1 MNNQLCK
8 TDALIFFRDKIRMHN
23 GRVIVD
29 GSIFIVED
37 NPVINDLIS
46 WRLTELGFLV
56 IGSAEDHPETMKKL
70 NGFSPKERPD
80 LILMDINLPGETD
93 GIMSAKEIQ
102 EKYAIPIV
110 FISSIMDDP
119 VIERAKQVKPR
130 GYIVKP
136 FTDNQL
142 RATVEM
148 ALQK

>member
-1 MNNQLCK
+1 M
-8 TDALIFFRDKIRMHN
+8 
-23 GRVIVD
+23 GD

-46 WRLTELGFLV
+46 WRLTELGFHV
-56 IGSAEDHPETMKKL
+56 IGSAEDHPDVMEKL
-70 NGFSPKERPD
+70 NQFSQEERPD
-80 LILMDINLPGETD
+80 LILMDINLPGDTD
-93 GIMSAKEIQ
+93 GITAAIEIQ

-110 FISSIMDDP
+110 FISSIMDEP
-119 VIERAKQVKPR
+119 IIERAKQAKPR

>member
-1 MNNQLCK
+1 M
-8 TDALIFFRDKIRMHN
+8 
-23 GRVIVD
+23 VD
-29 GSIFIVED
+29 GQIFIVED
-37 NPVINDLIS
+37 NPVISDLIS
-46 WRLTELGFLV
+46 WRLTEMGFLV
-56 IGSAEDHPETMKKL
+56 IGSAEDHPDVIDRLEQY
-70 NGFSPKERPD
+70 SPEERPN

-93 GIMSAKEIQ
+93 GIMAAVEIQ

-119 VIERAKQVKPR
+119 IIERAKLTKPR
-130 GYIVKP
+130 GFIVKP

>member
-1 MNNQLCK
+1 M
-8 TDALIFFRDKIRMHN
+8 
-23 GRVIVD
+23 VD
-29 GSIFIVED
+29 GKIFIVED
-37 NPVINDLIS
+37 NPVINDLIA

-56 IGSAEDHPETMKKL
+56 IGSAEDHPDAIERL
-70 NGFSPKERPD
+70 EQFSLEERPD

-93 GIMSAKEIQ
+93 GIMAAIEIR

-110 FISSIMDDP
+110 FISSVMDDP
-119 VIERAKQVKPR
+119 VIERAKLAKPR
-130 GYIVKP
+130 GFIVKP

>member
-1 MNNQLCK
+1 M
-8 TDALIFFRDKIRMHN
+8 
-23 GRVIVD
+23 VD
-29 GSIFIVED
+29 GKIFIVED

-56 IGSAEDHPETMKKL
+56 IGSAEDHPDAIERL
-70 NGFSPKERPD
+70 IQFPIEERPD

-93 GIMSAKEIQ
+93 GIMAAIEIQ

-110 FISSIMDDP
+110 FISSVMDDP
-119 VIERAKQVKPR
+119 IIERAKLAKPR
-130 GYIVKP
+130 GFIVKP